1 MEVRGG
7 DVGKMDKSGEKWM
20 KAGRLLVML
29 KTNTE
34 KKCGWGGETRSLMKI
49 IVLIIN
55 KLLRTFYILG
65 IVLSSSINR

>member
-7 DVGKMDKSGEKWM
+7 DEGKMDNSGEKWM

-29 KTNTE
+29 KTNMWKE
-34 KKCGWGGETRSLMKI
+34 CGRGGEIRSLMKI

-55 KLLRTFYILG
+55 KLLRTFYILD
-65 IVLSSSINR
+65 IVLSSSVNR

>member
-29 KTNTE
+29 KTNT
-34 KKCGWGGETRSLMKI
+34 
-49 IVLIIN
+49 
-55 KLLRTFYILG
+55 
-65 IVLSSSINR
+65 